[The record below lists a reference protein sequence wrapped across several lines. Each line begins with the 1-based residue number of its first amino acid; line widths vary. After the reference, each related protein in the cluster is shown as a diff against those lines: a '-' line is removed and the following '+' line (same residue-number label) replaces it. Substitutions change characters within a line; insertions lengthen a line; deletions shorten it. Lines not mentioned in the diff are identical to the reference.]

1 MTWLS
6 ETMSEKSLL
15 FVWLDQRLGNLP
27 GGNEKLKEKFR
38 KLLSPIKQFDKPTN
52 CFDYLRESTKE
63 KQIFFITTNVF
74 AQQEFLQSIASLSNV
89 IHIFIY
95 NKTTNEQ
102 YQFTQPILQ
111 QKIGDERI
119 IRFDERL
126 YEQIIIDLVHLEQN
140 HADFLHKNKQNKEAK
155 QSYQLALQYID
166 NIDDKDEDIQRIQQ
180 DLTNKI
186 NQIK

>member
-1 MTWLS
+1 
-6 ETMSEKSLL
+6 MSEKTLL

-52 CFDYLRESTKE
+52 CFDYLKESTKD

-74 AQQEFLQSIASLSNV
+74 AQQEFLQSIASLTNV
-89 IHIFIY
+89 IHLFIY
-95 NKTTNEQ
+95 DKTSNGE
-102 YQFTQPILQ
+102 YHFNQPILQ
-111 QKIGDERI
+111 QKIGEERI

-126 YEQIIIDLVHLEQN
+126 YEQIIIDLVHLQLN
-140 HADFLHKNKQNKEAK
+140 HGDFLLKSKQNKEAK

-166 NIDDKDEDIQRIQQ
+166 NIDEKDDDIQQIQQ

>member
-1 MTWLS
+1 
-6 ETMSEKSLL
+6 MSENSLL

-52 CFDYLRESTKE
+52 CFDYLKESTKD

-74 AQQEFLQSIASLSNV
+74 AQLEFLQSVASLSNV

-95 NKTTNEQ
+95 DKTSNQQ
-102 YQFTQPILQ
+102 YQLNQNLLQ
-111 QKIGDERI
+111 LKIGEERI

-126 YEQIIIDLVHLEQN
+126 YEQIIIDLAHLKEI
-140 HADFLHKNKQNKEAK
+140 HADLLLKNKLYKEAK
-155 QSYQLALQYID
+155 QSFQLALQYFD
-166 NIDDKDEDIQRIQQ
+166 VIDDKDEDILRIQQ